1 MGLLSWILLGLIA
14 GVIANFLMGG
24 GVGLLGSIVLGIVGA
39 VVGGYLA
46 SLVGVGDVTG
56 LNLGSIVISV
66 IGACIVLFVVRGLRG
81 ADEPSGS
88 DSRPSPSPAGRPLRQ
103 SVRSRPAPA

>member
-46 SLVGVGDVTG
+46 SLFGVGDVTG

-66 IGACIVLFVVRGLRG
+66 IGACIVLFVVRALRG
-81 ADEPSGS
+81 DRRIA
-88 DSRPSPSPAGRPLRQ
+88 
-103 SVRSRPAPA
+103 V

>member
-1 MGLLSWILLGLIA
+1 MGILSWILLGLIA

-24 GVGLLGSIVLGIVGA
+24 GVGLLGSIILGIVGA

-46 SLVGVGDVTG
+46 SLMGVGDVTG

-66 IGACIVLFVVRGLRG
+66 IGACLVILIVRALRG
-81 ADEPSGS
+81 DRRMTA
-88 DSRPSPSPAGRPLRQ
+88 
-103 SVRSRPAPA
+103 